1 MNDISQQLQAQ
12 IELAIKQK
20 TPLQIVGGNSKSF
33 YGNRCEGEVLSLA
46 DHKGIVEYEPQE
58 LVVTVL
64 AGTPLKELKQ
74 ILAEQGQML
83 PFEPPSYGD
92 NATIGGT
99 IACGFSG
106 PRRAFAGSARDLVLG
121 CKVLTGKGEIIE
133 FGGRVIKN
141 VAGYDVS
148 RLMVGALG
156 TLGVILE
163 VSLKVL
169 PIPETEM
176 TIAMP
181 AHVNEAI
188 DIMNAR
194 AGQPLPL
201 SAASYDG
208 EAVILRL
215 SSTEQGVKQALKKI
229 AGDVLKQGDEYWRQL
244 NEQEHFFFE
253 EVIPLWRLS
262 LAPATL
268 HLGIPGSW
276 IFDWGGALRWLK
288 TDATPHDVRDAV
300 EAEGG
305 HATLFKHKE
314 QWQQGETVS
323 VFHPLPASM
332 MKIHHKMKNAFDPEK
347 ILNRHRYFKDQV

>member
-1 MNDISQQLQAQ
+1 MNDISQQLQSQ
-12 IELAIKQK
+12 VELAFQNKL
-20 TPLQIVGGNSKSF
+20 PLQIIGGNTKSF
-33 YGNRCEGEVLSLA
+33 YGNPSQGETLSVA
-46 DHKGIVEYEPQE
+46 NHSGIVEYDPQE
-58 LVVTVL
+58 LVVTVR
-64 AGTPLKELKQ
+64 AGTPLKQLKQ

-83 PFEPPSYGD
+83 PFEPPLFGD
-92 NATIGGT
+92 SATIGGT

-106 PRRAFAGSARDLVLG
+106 PRRVFTGSARDFVLG
-121 CKVLTGKGEIIE
+121 CKVLTGKGEIVE
-133 FGGRVIKN
+133 FGGQVIKN

-169 PIPETEM
+169 PLPETEV

-181 AHVNEAI
+181 AHVNEAL

-194 AGQPLPL
+194 AGQPIPL
-201 SAASYDG
+201 SAVSFDG
-208 EAVILRL
+208 EAVVMRF
-215 SSTEQGVKQALKKI
+215 SSTEQGIKEARKKV
-229 AGDVLKQGDEYWRQL
+229 AGDVLKQGAEYWRQL
-244 NEQEHFFFE
+244 NEQEHFFFLDE
-253 EVIPLWRLS
+253 MPLWRLS

-288 TDATPHDVRDAV
+288 TDVSPHSVRDAV

-314 QWQQGETVS
+314 YWQQDTSFS
-323 VFHPLPASM
+323 VFHPLPAGLL
-332 MKIHHKMKNAFDPEK
+332 KIHYKMKNAFDPEK
-347 ILNRHRYFKDQV
+347 ILNRHRFYEDQV